1 MLERFCVRD
10 KVPIPPDRV
19 KRGSVFCSAEC
30 RRLDK
35 IERRKEKAGKSCRLC
50 GRALPSKKTARGM
63 GQSLPTEIRPCATVA
78 HTPDRFVSLSQAE
91 ISTLDSPVQNCGT

>member
-10 KVPIPPDRV
+10 KVPIPSGRAR
-19 KRGSVFCSAEC
+19 RGSVFCSDEC

-50 GRALPSKKTARGM
+50 GRGLPKSKTTQKPAAL
-63 GQSLPTEIRPCATVA
+63 QSVESEPGATVA
-78 HTPDRFVSLSQAE
+78 QVASSAPLHT
-91 ISTLDSPVQNCGT
+91 